1 MVTWWLRWVAHH
13 SPTIRRLNKQ
23 SRHLLLPLADYCPSL
38 ILPMM
43 ASSMVPMIGV

>member
-1 MVTWWLRWVAHH
+1 VKASICSHAVSSTARQ
-13 SPTIRRLNKQ
+13 TC
-23 SRHLLLPLADYCPSL
+23 CPSL

>member
-1 MVTWWLRWVAHH
+1 VQIITVIHQPTNRPASPARWDA
-13 SPTIRRLNKQ
+13 TC
-23 SRHLLLPLADYCPSL
+23 CPSL